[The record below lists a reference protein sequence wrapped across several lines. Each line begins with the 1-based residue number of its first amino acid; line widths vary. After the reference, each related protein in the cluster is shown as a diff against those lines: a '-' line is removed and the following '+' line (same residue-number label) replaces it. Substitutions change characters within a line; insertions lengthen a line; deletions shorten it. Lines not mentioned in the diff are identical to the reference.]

1 MSIRNFIFSLIGI
14 AALLVGASYF
24 LVREWLDP
32 GALPFVWGAIG
43 LSAVSGCISYVIVY
57 GGLDKRIPLF
67 TTYILGSM
75 LAKLMLGLATITIV
89 ALRFK
94 PYSTAFVL
102 TYFFCYFIF
111 TGFEVVALMRNLRPF
126 SKKGQRSTHEEN
138 ASS

>member
-14 AALLVGASYF
+14 SALLLGASYF
-24 LVREWLDP
+24 LVREWYDP
-32 GALPFVWGAIG
+32 AALPFIWGAIL
-43 LSAVSGCISYVIVY
+43 LSTLSGIISYIIVF

-89 ALRFK
+89 ALKFK

-126 SKKGQRSTHEEN
+126 SKIGQRSTHEEN

>member
-32 GALPFVWGAIG
+32 GALPFIWGAIG

-75 LAKLMLGLATITIV
+75 LAKLMLGLATITLV

>member
-1 MSIRNFIFSLIGI
+1 VSIRNFIFSLIGI
-14 AALLVGASYF
+14 SALLLGASYF
-24 LVREWLDP
+24 LVREWYDP
-32 GALPFVWGAIG
+32 AALPFIWGAIL
-43 LSAVSGCISYVIVY
+43 LSTLSGIISYIIVF

-89 ALRFK
+89 ALKFK

-126 SKKGQRSTHEEN
+126 SKIGQRSTHEEN

>member
-1 MSIRNFIFSLIGI
+1 MSIRNFIFSLVGI

-32 GALPFVWGAIG
+32 GALPFIWGAIG

>member
-1 MSIRNFIFSLIGI
+1 VSIRNFIFSLIGI
-14 AALLVGASYF
+14 SALLLGASYF
-24 LVREWLDP
+24 LVREWYDP
-32 GALPFVWGAIG
+32 AALPFIWGAIL
-43 LSAVSGCISYVIVY
+43 LSTLSGIISYIIVF

-89 ALRFK
+89 ALKFK

-111 TGFEVVALMRNLRPF
+111 TGFELVALMRNLRPF
-126 SKKGQRSTHEEN
+126 SKIGQRSTHEEN

>member
-14 AALLVGASYF
+14 SALLLGASYF
-24 LVREWLDP
+24 AVREWYDP
-32 GALPFVWGAIG
+32 AALPFIWGAIL
-43 LSAVSGCISYVIVY
+43 LSTLSGIISYIIVF

-89 ALRFK
+89 ALKFK

-126 SKKGQRSTHEEN
+126 SKIGQRSTHEEN

>member
-14 AALLVGASYF
+14 SALLLGASYF
-24 LVREWLDP
+24 LVREWYDP
-32 GALPFVWGAIG
+32 TALPFIWGAIL
-43 LSAVSGCISYVIVY
+43 LSTLSGIISYIIVF

-89 ALRFK
+89 ALKFK